1 MTWTARPGEES
12 GEPGESRVILT
23 ACLARA
29 NPGGPFSERV
39 IYPAVGPLAV
49 YSGASGALEDLQELV
64 FQALVRAEAVQ
75 KSLEHRSSRIEMH
88 PADLLADAL
97 EIVSDPDVGQAQ
109 AVDWLGLLRAAF
121 LGQREDDLVLRPEV
135 VADHA
140 LELAEGRT
148 DLLRLPAVERRDQLA
163 NQPADLAALGPPTP
177 EIPNVAR
184 CLCHRAA
191 ILLRTATAV
200 LRTATAVLRTATAV
214 LRTAAAV
221 LRTAAAHVATLLAW
235 DSPCCAAVATLAWVT
250 LLSPH
255 GAAWANGLAWR
266 PCGDGLE
273 CAALRV
279 PVEHERPER
288 TTLEIA
294 LIRRPAG
301 DPARRIGP
309 LVVNPG
315 GPGASGVGYLRATV
329 SQLDPKLLARFDV
342 VSFDPRGVGRSAGL
356 DCHDDL
362 ARWLSVDPSPDDE
375 AEWLVLAESARA
387 LAQRCADRH
396 GGVLPH
402 VGTPDVARDLELL
415 RRALGAE
422 QLSYL
427 GLSYGSL
434 LGAVYAELHPERVR
448 AFVLDGALLPGQT
461 LAEFTLEQSVAL
473 ERAFEPPAELSRVT
487 VRIEREGI
495 PSSDGARPAGPA
507 DLTLALAQSLYL
519 PHTGSRA
526 LRRALA
532 RALEGDGSGLVSLA
546 DTYLE
551 RRPDGSYPN
560 SFEANL
566 AVTCLDLA
574 APRSLA
580 EWRAVAEEIS
590 RAAPLFGLANWN
602 WAMPC
607 VFWPAAPAPLSTLR
621 ASGAAPI
628 LVVARIG
635 DPVTPFA
642 WGEGLATAL
651 QSGVLL
657 PVDGP
662 GHTSST
668 RGDECVD
675 AVIRDY
681 LLEARLP
688 QARGSEPAT
697 LPTCP

>member
-1 MTWTARPGEES
+1 MGPGDCSFPIGMTWTARPGEES

-29 NPGGPFSERV
+29 NPSGPFSERV
-39 IYPAVGPLAV
+39 IYPTIGRVAV
-49 YSGASGALEDLQELV
+49 YLGVSGALEDLEELV
-64 FQALVRAEAVQ
+64 FQALVGAEAVQ

-191 ILLRTATAV
+191 SLLRTPTAV
-200 LRTATAVLRTATAV
+200 LHTATAV

-221 LRTAAAHVATLLAW
+221 FRTA
-235 DSPCCAAVATLAWVT
+235 AAVATLAWVT

-279 PVEHERPER
+279 PVEHERPEH

-362 ARWLSVDPSPDDE
+362 ARWLGVDPSPDDE

-434 LGAVYAELHPERVR
+434 LGAVYAELYPERVR

-635 DPVTPFA
+635 DPITPFA

-697 LPTCP
+697 LPPCP

>member
-12 GEPGESRVILT
+12 VEPGESRVILT

-29 NPGGPFSERV
+29 NPSGPFSERV
-39 IYPAVGPLAV
+39 IYPAIGRVAV
-49 YSGASGALEDLQELV
+49 YLGVSGALEDLEELV
-64 FQALVRAEAVQ
+64 FQALVGAEAVQ

-191 ILLRTATAV
+191 SLLRTPTAV
-200 LRTATAVLRTATAV
+200 LHTATAV

-221 LRTAAAHVATLLAW
+221 FRTA
-235 DSPCCAAVATLAWVT
+235 AAVATLAWVT

-279 PVEHERPER
+279 PVEHERPEH

-362 ARWLSVDPSPDDE
+362 ARWLGVDPSPDDE

-434 LGAVYAELHPERVR
+434 LGAVYAELYPERVR

-635 DPVTPFA
+635 DPITPFA

-697 LPTCP
+697 LPPCP

>member
-1 MTWTARPGEES
+1 M
-12 GEPGESRVILT
+12 
-23 ACLARA
+23 
-29 NPGGPFSERV
+29 
-39 IYPAVGPLAV
+39 
-49 YSGASGALEDLQELV
+49 
-64 FQALVRAEAVQ
+64 
-75 KSLEHRSSRIEMH
+75 
-88 PADLLADAL
+88 
-97 EIVSDPDVGQAQ
+97 
-109 AVDWLGLLRAAF
+109 
-121 LGQREDDLVLRPEV
+121 
-135 VADHA
+135 
-140 LELAEGRT
+140 
-148 DLLRLPAVERRDQLA
+148 
-163 NQPADLAALGPPTP
+163 
-177 EIPNVAR
+177 
-184 CLCHRAA
+184 
-191 ILLRTATAV
+191 
-200 LRTATAVLRTATAV
+200 
-214 LRTAAAV
+214 
-221 LRTAAAHVATLLAW
+221 
-235 DSPCCAAVATLAWVT
+235 
-250 LLSPH
+250 
-255 GAAWANGLAWR
+255 
-266 PCGDGLE
+266 
-273 CAALRV
+273 
-279 PVEHERPER
+279 EHERPER

>member
-29 NPGGPFSERV
+29 NPSRPFSERV
-39 IYPAVGPLAV
+39 IYPAIGRVAV
-49 YSGASGALEDLQELV
+49 YLGVSGALEDLEELV
-64 FQALVRAEAVQ
+64 FQALVGAEAVQ

-191 ILLRTATAV
+191 SLLRTRTAV
-200 LRTATAVLRTATAV
+200 LRTATAVLRTA
-214 LRTAAAV
+214 
-221 LRTAAAHVATLLAW
+221 
-235 DSPCCAAVATLAWVT
+235 AAVATLAWVT

-288 TTLEIA
+288 ATLEIA

-362 ARWLSVDPSPDDE
+362 ARWLGVDPSPDDE

-434 LGAVYAELHPERVR
+434 LGAVYAELYPERVR

-697 LPTCP
+697 LPPCP

>member
-200 LRTATAVLRTATAV
+200 LRTATAVLRTA
-214 LRTAAAV
+214 AAV
-221 LRTAAAHVATLLAW
+221 LRTA
-235 DSPCCAAVATLAWVT
+235 AAVATLAWVT

>member
-1 MTWTARPGEES
+1 MG
-12 GEPGESRVILT
+12 
-23 ACLARA
+23 
-29 NPGGPFSERV
+29 
-39 IYPAVGPLAV
+39 
-49 YSGASGALEDLQELV
+49 
-64 FQALVRAEAVQ
+64 AEAVQ
-75 KSLEHRSSRIEMH
+75 EGLEHGPSRIEMR
-88 PADLLADAL
+88 PADLLSDAL
-97 EIVSDPDVGQAQ
+97 EIVADPDVGQAQ
-109 AVDWLGLLRAAF
+109 AVDRLGLLGAAF
-121 LGQREDDLVLRPEV
+121 FGHREDDLLLGPEV
-135 VADHA
+135 VADHG

-148 DLLRLPAVERRDQLA
+148 DLLGLPALECCDQPA
-163 NQPADLAALGPPTP
+163 NQPADLATLGPPTL
-177 EIPNVAR
+177 EIPNLAQCLRHAVAS
-184 CLCHRAA
+184 
-191 ILLRTATAV
+191 LLRTA
-200 LRTATAVLRTATAV
+200 
-214 LRTAAAV
+214 
-221 LRTAAAHVATLLAW
+221 
-235 DSPCCAAVATLAWVT
+235 AAVATLAWIT
-250 LLSPH
+250 LLSPP
-255 GAAWANGLAWR
+255 GAAWADALAWR
-266 PCGDGLE
+266 DCGAGLE
-273 CAALRV
+273 CDALQV
-279 PVEHERPER
+279 PLDHDHPEL
-288 TTLEIA
+288 TALELA

-301 DPARRIGP
+301 DQARRIGP

-315 GPGASGVGYLRATV
+315 GPGASGVSYLRASV
-329 SQLDPKLLARFDV
+329 SQMDPELLARFDV
-342 VSFDPRGVGRSAGL
+342 VSFDPRGVGASAGL

-362 ARWLSVDPSPDDE
+362 ALWLSADPSPDDDT
-375 AEWLVLAESARA
+375 EWLFLAEAARA
-387 LAQRCADRH
+387 LAQRCAERH
-396 GGVLPH
+396 GALLAH
-402 VGTPDVARDLELL
+402 VGTSDVARDLELL
-415 RRALGAE
+415 RRALGAQ

-448 AFVLDGALLPGQT
+448 AFVLDGPLLPGQT

-473 ERAFEPPAELSRVT
+473 ERAFEPPAELSRVE

-495 PSSDGARPAGPA
+495 PSSDGARAAGPA

-546 DTYLE
+546 DSYLE

-566 AVTCLDLA
+566 AVTCLDLP
-574 APRSLA
+574 APRGLA

-602 WAMPC
+602 WALPC
-607 VFWPAAPAPLSTLR
+607 AFWSAAPAPLPILT

-628 LVVARIG
+628 LVVARTG

-657 PVDGP
+657 PVDAP

-681 LLEARLP
+681 LIEARLP
-688 QARGSEPAT
+688 QARGSELAT
-697 LPTCP
+697 LPTCR

>member
-29 NPGGPFSERV
+29 NPSGPFSERV
-39 IYPAVGPLAV
+39 IYPTIGRVAV
-49 YSGASGALEDLQELV
+49 YLGVSGALEDLEELV
-64 FQALVRAEAVQ
+64 FQALVGAEAVQ

-191 ILLRTATAV
+191 SLLRTPTAV
-200 LRTATAVLRTATAV
+200 LHTATAV

-221 LRTAAAHVATLLAW
+221 FRTA
-235 DSPCCAAVATLAWVT
+235 AAVATLAWVT

-279 PVEHERPER
+279 PVEHERPEH

-362 ARWLSVDPSPDDE
+362 ARWLGVDPSPDDE

-434 LGAVYAELHPERVR
+434 LGAVYAELYPERVR

-635 DPVTPFA
+635 DPITPFA

-697 LPTCP
+697 LPPCP

>member
-29 NPGGPFSERV
+29 NPGGAFSERV
-39 IYPAVGPLAV
+39 VYPSTRPLGV
-49 YSGASGALEDLQELV
+49 YSGVSGALEDLEELV
-64 FQALVRAEAVQ
+64 FQTLVRAEAVQ
-75 KSLEHRSSRIEMH
+75 KGLEHRSSRIEMR
-88 PADLLADAL
+88 PADLLANAL

-121 LGQREDDLVLRPEV
+121 LGQREDDLVLRPKV

-148 DLLRLPAVERRDQLA
+148 DLLHLPAVERRDQLA

-191 ILLRTATAV
+191 ILLRTLTV
-200 LRTATAVLRTATAV
+200 V

-221 LRTAAAHVATLLAW
+221 LRTAT
-235 DSPCCAAVATLAWVT
+235 AVATLAWVT
-250 LLSPH
+250 LLSPS

-273 CAALRV
+273 CSALRV

-288 TTLEIA
+288 TTLKIA

-301 DPARRIGP
+301 DPVRRIGP

-362 ARWLSVDPSPDDE
+362 ARWLAVDPSPDDE
-375 AEWLVLAESARA
+375 AEWLVLTESARA

-473 ERAFEPPAELSRVT
+473 ERAFEPPAELSRVE

-607 VFWPAAPAPLSTLR
+607 VFWPAAPAPLPTLH

-628 LVVARIG
+628 LVVARTG

-642 WGEGLATAL
+642 WGKGLATAL

-675 AVIRDY
+675 TVIRDY

-688 QARGSEPAT
+688 KARGSEPAT
-697 LPTCP
+697 LPPCP